1 MARRSVLCE
10 GGGEF
15 FSLNKD
21 IWDILRVELRMLAE
35 ANLGDGFISF
45 AKVFHIP
52 YSILPLAKVRD
63 SPKYIYLLMVGYQKC
78 PNGI

>member
-1 MARRSVLCE
+1 MARWSVLSE
-10 GGGEF
+10 GGGEV

-52 YSILPLAKVRD
+52 YSILPLARD
-63 SPKYIYLLMVGYQKC
+63 SPKCIYIS
-78 PNGI
+78 